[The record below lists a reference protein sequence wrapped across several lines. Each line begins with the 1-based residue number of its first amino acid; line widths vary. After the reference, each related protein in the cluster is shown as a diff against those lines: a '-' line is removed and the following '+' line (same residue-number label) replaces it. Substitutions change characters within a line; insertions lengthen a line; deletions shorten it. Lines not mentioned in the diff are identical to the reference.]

1 MEQIGGVVARD
12 GVVCALNKAVW
23 GRALTPAPMFWDDGS
38 ESVGE
43 GARAVAHVRATGR
56 ITCKRDAKDGSQRI
70 NVKMLSESS
79 DEEFDARAI
88 VVAML
93 QKACPF
99 HEFRFV
105 EV

>member
-1 MEQIGGVVARD
+1 
-12 GVVCALNKAVW
+12 
-23 GRALTPAPMFWDDGS
+23 
-38 ESVGE
+38 
-43 GARAVAHVRATGR
+43 
-56 ITCKRDAKDGSQRI
+56 
-70 NVKMLSESS
+70 MLSESS